1 MLAHER
7 GRLPLRPQPRPLHE
21 AWATAE
27 ALAAHCS
34 DRSTLLFDA
43 HVNGLDEMIRTACVL
58 VWCHS
63 RSRDGLPLDP
73 ASRAALDRARAP
85 FAETDLTPILDA
97 CADWAAHTHVLD
109 DDALLPVWLMNVLVG
124 LTSTLASLARPVP
137 APADASLIDVAVQDR
152 SHPADSTGALCLLPP
167 KDLGRRNF
175 DPPHDWTALCAELGF
190 AWRDENTP
198 TCVYGWTGSWAMTYG
213 TADRESMAWYI
224 CGIDDHALVVR
235 DGFDSHDVHLPV
247 PRSGTGPQVSMVEVV
262 TGAMDIDLQEY
273 VHSLR
278 TPHPE
283 TGLAFDVPHELW
295 WLTNGYNCAG
305 PGYIRHGRAPFPD
318 ELTQMSLSIWAAGLY
333 DIPYDCAYGN
343 VLTNSR
349 LLIGR
354 LDELGLDREAA
365 YHAVAGCLLRN
376 VTDVLTG
383 RDTAS
388 GTQGTLNWY
397 IWALVIPRYSP
408 GRLLAGAALQVDR
421 ATLADLSEAAPH
433 GTHLT
438 SRDAYHR
445 AFDGKTE
452 LCTTCRPG
460 PLAAIFDPR
469 TAPHVPTALAARTVP
484 ADDSLLGAV
493 DARHVD
499 WNTVEVFDRWAG
511 RALALARGADPAT
524 VPALDHDGNE
534 VLIRFMRL
542 ATTGDH
548 RQVRTTVAACALLSM
563 ARGRNISRLLGVLN
577 VRATTAPATTP
588 APAAGEVP

>member
-1 MLAHER
+1 
-7 GRLPLRPQPRPLHE
+7 
-21 AWATAE
+21 
-27 ALAAHCS
+27 
-34 DRSTLLFDA
+34 
-43 HVNGLDEMIRTACVL
+43 MIRTGCVL

-63 RSRDGLPLDP
+63 RSRDGRPLDP
-73 ASRAALDRARAP
+73 VSRAALDRARAP
-85 FAETDLTPILDA
+85 FAEADLTPILDA

-109 DDALLPVWLMNVLVG
+109 DDALLPIWLMNLLVG
-124 LTSTLASLARPVP
+124 LTSTLASRARPVP
-137 APADASLIDVAVQDR
+137 APVGASLIDIAVQDPP
-152 SHPADSTGALCLLPP
+152 HPADSTDTLCLLPP
-167 KDLGRRNF
+167 KDLGRRHFN
-175 DPPHDWTALCAELGF
+175 PPHDWAALCADLGF
-190 AWRDENTP
+190 AWRGENTP

-213 TADRESMAWYI
+213 PTDEESMAWYI

-235 DGFDSHDVHLPV
+235 DGFASHDVHLPDA
-247 PRSGTGPQVSMVEVV
+247 TAGPGQQASLIEVV

-273 VHSLR
+273 VHSLH
-278 TPHPE
+278 TPHRE
-283 TGLAFDVPHELW
+283 TGLTYDVHHELW

-305 PGYIRHGRAPFPD
+305 PGYIRHGDAPFPD

-343 VLTNSR
+343 VLTHSR

-354 LDELGLDREAA
+354 LDELGLDREGA

-383 RDTAS
+383 RDIAS
-388 GTQGTLNWY
+388 GAQGTLNWY

-408 GRLLAGAALQVDR
+408 GALLAGAALQVDR
-421 ATLADLSEAAPH
+421 ATVADLCETAPH

-452 LCTTCRPG
+452 LCTTCRPILL
-460 PLAAIFDPR
+460 PAIFDLR
-469 TAPHVPTALAARTVP
+469 TAASVPEALRARTVP
-484 ADDSLLGAV
+484 ADTSLLGTV
-493 DARHVD
+493 DADDVD
-499 WNTVEVFDRWAG
+499 WNIVEDFDRWAE
-511 RALALARGADPAT
+511 RALDLARGANPAT
-524 VPALDHDGNE
+524 VPSLDHDGNE

-548 RQVRTTVAACALLSM
+548 QQVRTTVAVCALLSM

-577 VRATTAPATTP
+577 VRSSTRPTTTP
-588 APAAGEVP
+588 ADGEVP